1 MSDQEGMDTSPH
13 FSSVVSLV
21 LHHDVYIMLA
31 SVSITRFSYVF
42 VEVCFSPC
50 WSSAIVSTQTTTNHE
65 TILKRSTQQWS
76 THWKYRDEGSFVV
89 IFAPTPQL
97 MQLQAT
103 PPSPK
108 PETVIVMGLQCSQ
121 HAIAEHRRACHV
133 DHGICN
139 CTFCMEYYGI
149 MITYDNN
156 ISAASQTDCAV
167 SGRPAGRACW
177 FGTLGQSSHRQ
188 CRWVCRSTKGSKGST
203 GIISWF
209 AMIDWLHQYC
219 HICSLFCT
227 IVESSYLFTAQPCRW
242 VIRGSWHR
250 GKPLGLW
257 ERRDWERPERIWKA

>member
-149 MITYDNN
+149 MIT
-156 ISAASQTDCAV
+156 ISLQHRKQIVLSADVQQEGHADLVPWVNPLTGSVGEFVVRLKDLKARHESSADLRWSTDCTNIFI
-167 SGRPAGRACW
+167 C
-177 FGTLGQSSHRQ
+177 FHY
-188 CRWVCRSTKGSKGST
+188 
-203 GIISWF
+203 F
-209 AMIDWLHQYC
+209 AL
-219 HICSLFCT
+219 
-227 IVESSYLFTAQPCRW
+227 
-242 VIRGSWHR
+242 
-250 GKPLGLW
+250 
-257 ERRDWERPERIWKA
+257 